1 MNMKALRRIFDR
13 RNEFAARA
21 GKPWYHIEAK
31 SDEADVWLMDE
42 IGGWGVTA
50 QSFVNEILAL
60 GDVKRMTLHI
70 NSPGGDVFDGIAIRN
85 VLRDHD
91 AHVTARIEGIAA
103 SAASFIALAGDE
115 VEIAPQAQVMI
126 HDASAWI
133 YGNADEMRQLS
144 ELLDRTSQSIAE
156 MYAEKAG
163 GSATEWRDKM
173 RAETWYMGEEAV
185 DAGLCDRCTPK
196 RKGDIDDKFDLSAF
210 IYSGQRAPEILRP
223 AAKAPEVEDVPSPI
237 RDASYVELDD
247 EALAA
252 LANAFKTAV
261 GAAVQDIEDPL
272 PDPDP
277 ELIRAGITLEANNAP
292 AVIVTPEAPKS
303 SSDQEGDPY
312 RVDSIR
318 FTTAIEDAIMGGR
331 Q

>member
-1 MNMKALRRIFDR
+1 MNMKALRKIFDR
-13 RNEFAARA
+13 RNAFAEKA
-21 GKPWYHIEAK
+21 GKPWYRIEAK
-31 SDEADVWLMDE
+31 ADEADVWLMDE

-50 QSFVNEILAL
+50 QSFVDNILAL

-91 AHVTARIEGIAA
+91 AHVTARIEGLAA

-133 YGNADEMRQLS
+133 YGNAEEMRQLS

-163 GSATEWRDKM
+163 GTATEWRDKM

-196 RKGDIDDKFDLSAF
+196 RKGDVGDKFDLSAF
-210 IYSGQRAPEILRP
+210 VYAGQRQTLRP
-223 AAKAPEVEDVPSPI
+223 AAQLPDIEEVPSPI
-237 RDASYVELDD
+237 QDVSSVELED
-247 EALAA
+247 EALLA
-252 LANAFKTAV
+252 LANAFKAAIGSAV
-261 GAAVQDIEDPL
+261 HDIEDPL

-277 ELIRAGITLEANNAP
+277 ELIRAGISLEANNAP
-292 AVIVTPEAPKS
+292 AVIVTPEAPKPS
-303 SSDQEGDPY
+303 TDPADDPY
-312 RVDSIR
+312 RVDSAR